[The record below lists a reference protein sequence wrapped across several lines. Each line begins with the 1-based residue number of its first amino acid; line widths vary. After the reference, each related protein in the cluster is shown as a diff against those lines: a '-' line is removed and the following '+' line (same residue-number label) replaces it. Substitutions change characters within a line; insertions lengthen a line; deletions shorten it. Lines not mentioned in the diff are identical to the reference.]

1 MFKIISK
8 FTFIVLLFSSQVSAD
23 VFVEYNVTGNERV
36 ADQTILNF
44 SELKKEV
51 NLSDIDLNK
60 GLKNIYDSGFFEEV
74 NLNIKNNILN
84 INVKEYPIIQEI
96 EFTGIKAQKYIKVL
110 SESIELKSKSSFN
123 KFKLKND
130 VNTITNILRQSGFYF
145 AKVNVEQKIND
156 NNTIFLFFNVEMG
169 EKALIKDIK
178 YIGDKKFKSRKLQ
191 PIIMSEESKFWKFL
205 STKKYLDKKRTEL
218 DKRLLKSFYLN
229 QGYYNVN
236 VDEAF
241 TQIFNRKDF
250 IVTYRIDAGEKFV
263 FNDFEI
269 NLSNDY
275 DIKSFEELI
284 KTFNKLKNTTYS
296 YKRID
301 SILNQIDKISSTE
314 NFEFIDV
321 SVSENIID
329 GNKINFVFNINESEK
344 FYVEKINII
353 GNNIT
358 NEEFIRQQIV
368 VDEGDPFNALLNN
381 KTVNNLRGTNI
392 FKSVKSDVKNGSVE
406 GVKIIDLTVVEKP
419 TGEIKAGAGYGTTGS
434 TFMIGIKENN
444 FNGKGI
450 TLNLEAQVT
459 EESLKGN
466 FSYTNPNFRYSD
478 RAVTT
483 TIGSTTTDKEK
494 DYGYKSS
501 VTNIGLGTSFEQ
513 YEDFYFSP
521 NLSLTSENLTTTA
534 LASTNYKK
542 QEGSYFDAIFDY
554 GVSYDK
560 RDSSYRPRNGYVST
574 FMQEI
579 PIVSEQYTIINGYQ
593 ITGYKELLNESVF
606 KLGLYTRAINSMTSD
621 EDVRVS
627 KRLFIPK
634 NKLKGFKA
642 GKVGPKDGSDY
653 VGGNYMATINSSLSL
668 PFIFP
673 TLDKIDFAL
682 FIDAAN
688 LWHVD
693 YSKLVDQSN
702 SIRSSAGL
710 AVDVSTPVGPLS
722 FSLSQPISKAEGDQT
737 ETFRFNLGTT
747 F

>member
-36 ADQTILNF
+36 ADQTIFNF
-44 SELKKEV
+44 SQLKKAV
-51 NLSDIDLNK
+51 NLSDVDLND

-96 EFTGIKAQKYIKVL
+96 EFKGIKAQKYIKVL
-110 SESIELKSKSSFN
+110 TESIELKSKSSFN
-123 KFKLKND
+123 KFKLKKD

-145 AKVNVEQKIND
+145 AKVNVEQKINE

-169 EKALIKDIK
+169 EKALIKEIK
-178 YIGDKKFKSRKLQ
+178 FIGDKKFKSRKLQ
-191 PIIMSEESKFWKFL
+191 PIIISEESKFWKFL
-205 STKKYLDKKRTEL
+205 STKKYLDKQRTEL

-269 NLSNDY
+269 KLSNDY

-301 SILNQIDKISSTE
+301 SILNEIDKISSTE

-344 FYVEKINII
+344 YYVEKINIL

-368 VDEGDPFNALLNN
+368 VDEGDPFNALLHN
-381 KTVNNLRGTNI
+381 KTVNNLKGTNI
-392 FKSVKSDVKNGSVE
+392 FKSVKSDVKDGSVE

-434 TFMIGIKENN
+434 TFMIGINENN

-450 TLNLEAQVT
+450 KLNLEAQVT

-483 TIGSTTTDKEK
+483 SIGSSTTDKEK
-494 DYGYKSS
+494 DFGYKSS

-521 NLSLTSENLTTTA
+521 NLSLTSESLTTTA
-534 LASTNYKK
+534 LASANYKK
-542 QEGSYFDAIFDY
+542 QEGSYFDALFNY
-554 GVSYDK
+554 SVSYDK

-579 PIVSEQYTIINGYQ
+579 PLVSKEYTIINGYQ

-634 NKLKGFKA
+634 NKLKGFKS
-642 GKVGPKDGSDY
+642 GKVGPKDGADY

-702 SIRSSAGL
+702 SIRSAAGL
-710 AVDVSTPVGPLS
+710 AVDVSTPIGPLS
-722 FSLSQPISKAEGDQT
+722 FSLSQPISKAEGDLT
-737 ETFRFNLGTT
+737 ESFRFNLGTT

>member
-36 ADQTILNF
+36 ADQTIFNF
-44 SELKKEV
+44 SQLKKAV
-51 NLSDIDLNK
+51 NLSDVDLND

-96 EFTGIKAQKYIKVL
+96 EFKGIKAQKYIKVL
-110 SESIELKSKSSFN
+110 TESIELKSKSSFN
-123 KFKLKND
+123 KFKLKKD

-145 AKVNVEQKIND
+145 AKVNVEQKINE

-169 EKALIKDIK
+169 EKALIKEIK
-178 YIGDKKFKSRKLQ
+178 FIGDKKFKSRKLQ
-191 PIIMSEESKFWKFL
+191 PIIISEESKFWKFL
-205 STKKYLDKKRTEL
+205 STKKYLDKQRTEL

-241 TQIFNRKDF
+241 TQIFNKKDF

-269 NLSNDY
+269 KLSNDY

-301 SILNQIDKISSTE
+301 SILNEIDKISSTE

-344 FYVEKINII
+344 FYVEKINIL

-368 VDEGDPFNALLNN
+368 VDEGDPFNALLHN
-381 KTVNNLRGTNI
+381 KTVNNLKGTNI
-392 FKSVKSDVKNGSVE
+392 FKSVKSDVKDGSVE

-434 TFMIGIKENN
+434 TFMIGINENN

-450 TLNLEAQVT
+450 KLNLEAQVT

-483 TIGSTTTDKEK
+483 SIGSTTTDKEK
-494 DYGYKSS
+494 DFGYKSS

-521 NLSLTSENLTTTA
+521 NLSLTSESLTTTA
-534 LASTNYKK
+534 LASANYKK
-542 QEGSYFDAIFDY
+542 QEGSYFDALFNY
-554 GVSYDK
+554 SVSYDK

-579 PIVSEQYTIINGYQ
+579 PLVSKEYTIINGYQ

-634 NKLKGFKA
+634 NKLKGFKS
-642 GKVGPKDGSDY
+642 GKVGPKDGADY
-653 VGGNYMATINSSLSL
+653 VGGNYMATINSSISL

-702 SIRSSAGL
+702 SIRSAAGL
-710 AVDVSTPVGPLS
+710 AVDVSTPIGPLS
-722 FSLSQPISKAEGDQT
+722 FSLSQPISKAEGDLT
-737 ETFRFNLGTT
+737 ESFRFNLGTT

>member
-36 ADQTILNF
+36 ADQTIFNF
-44 SELKKEV
+44 SQLKKAV
-51 NLSDIDLNK
+51 NLSDVDLND

-96 EFTGIKAQKYIKVL
+96 EFKGIKAQKYIKVL
-110 SESIELKSKSSFN
+110 TESIELKSKSSFN
-123 KFKLKND
+123 KFKLKKD

-145 AKVNVEQKIND
+145 AKVNVEQKINE

-169 EKALIKDIK
+169 EKALIKEIK
-178 YIGDKKFKSRKLQ
+178 FIGDKKFKSRKLQ
-191 PIIMSEESKFWKFL
+191 PIIISEESKFWKFL
-205 STKKYLDKKRTEL
+205 STKKYLDKQRTEL

-269 NLSNDY
+269 KLSNDY

-301 SILNQIDKISSTE
+301 SILNEIDKISSTE

-344 FYVEKINII
+344 YYVEKINIL

-368 VDEGDPFNALLNN
+368 VDEGDPFNALLHN
-381 KTVNNLRGTNI
+381 KTVNNLKGTNI
-392 FKSVKSDVKNGSVE
+392 FKSVKSDVKDGSVE

-434 TFMIGIKENN
+434 TFMIGINENN

-450 TLNLEAQVT
+450 KLNLEAQVT

-483 TIGSTTTDKEK
+483 SIGSTTTDKEK
-494 DYGYKSS
+494 DFGYKSS

-521 NLSLTSENLTTTA
+521 NLSLTSESLTTTA
-534 LASTNYKK
+534 LASANYKK
-542 QEGSYFDAIFDY
+542 QEGSYFDALFNY
-554 GVSYDK
+554 SVSYDK

-579 PIVSEQYTIINGYQ
+579 PLVSKEYTIINGYQ

-634 NKLKGFKA
+634 NKLKGFKS
-642 GKVGPKDGSDY
+642 GKVGPKDGADY
-653 VGGNYMATINSSLSL
+653 VGGNYMATINSSISL

-702 SIRSSAGL
+702 SIRSAAGL
-710 AVDVSTPVGPLS
+710 AVDVSTPIGPLS
-722 FSLSQPISKAEGDQT
+722 FSLSQPISKAEGDLT
-737 ETFRFNLGTT
+737 ESFRFNLGTT

>member
-36 ADQTILNF
+36 ADQTIFNF
-44 SELKKEV
+44 SQLKKAV
-51 NLSDIDLNK
+51 NLSDVDLND

-96 EFTGIKAQKYIKVL
+96 EFKGIKAQKYIKVL
-110 SESIELKSKSSFN
+110 TESIELKSKSSFN
-123 KFKLKND
+123 KFKLKKD

-145 AKVNVEQKIND
+145 AKVNVEQKINE

-169 EKALIKDIK
+169 EKALIKEIK
-178 YIGDKKFKSRKLQ
+178 FIGDKKFKSRKLQ
-191 PIIMSEESKFWKFL
+191 PIIISEESKFWKFL
-205 STKKYLDKKRTEL
+205 STKKYLDKQRTEL

-269 NLSNDY
+269 KLSNDY

-301 SILNQIDKISSTE
+301 SILNEIDKISSTE

-344 FYVEKINII
+344 FYVEKINIL

-368 VDEGDPFNALLNN
+368 VDEGDPFNALLHN
-381 KTVNNLRGTNI
+381 KTVNNLKGTNI
-392 FKSVKSDVKNGSVE
+392 FKSVKSDVKDGSVE

-434 TFMIGIKENN
+434 TFMIGINENN

-450 TLNLEAQVT
+450 KLNLEAQVT

-483 TIGSTTTDKEK
+483 SIGSSTTDKEK
-494 DYGYKSS
+494 DFGYKSS

-521 NLSLTSENLTTTA
+521 NLSLTSESLTTTA
-534 LASTNYKK
+534 LASANYKK
-542 QEGSYFDAIFDY
+542 QEGSYFDALFNY
-554 GVSYDK
+554 SVSYDK

-579 PIVSEQYTIINGYQ
+579 PLVSKEYTIINGYQ

-634 NKLKGFKA
+634 NKLKGFKS
-642 GKVGPKDGSDY
+642 GKVGPKDGADY
-653 VGGNYMATINSSLSL
+653 VGGNYMATINSSISL

-702 SIRSSAGL
+702 SIRSAAGL
-710 AVDVSTPVGPLS
+710 AVDVSTPIGPLS
-722 FSLSQPISKAEGDQT
+722 FSLSQPISKAEGDLT
-737 ETFRFNLGTT
+737 ESFRFNLGTT

>member
-36 ADQTILNF
+36 ADQTIFNF
-44 SELKKEV
+44 SQLKKAV
-51 NLSDIDLNK
+51 NLSDVDLND

-96 EFTGIKAQKYIKVL
+96 EFKGIKAQKYIKVL
-110 SESIELKSKSSFN
+110 TESIELKSKSSFN
-123 KFKLKND
+123 KFKLKKD

-145 AKVNVEQKIND
+145 AKVNVEQKINE

-169 EKALIKDIK
+169 EKALIKEIK
-178 YIGDKKFKSRKLQ
+178 FIGDKKFKSRKLQ
-191 PIIMSEESKFWKFL
+191 PIIISEESKFWKFL
-205 STKKYLDKKRTEL
+205 STKKYLDKQRTEL

-241 TQIFNRKDF
+241 TQIFNKKDF

-269 NLSNDY
+269 KLSNDY

-301 SILNQIDKISSTE
+301 SILNEIDKISSTE

-344 FYVEKINII
+344 FYVEKINIL

-368 VDEGDPFNALLNN
+368 VDEGDPFNALLHN
-381 KTVNNLRGTNI
+381 KTVNNLKGTNI
-392 FKSVKSDVKNGSVE
+392 FKSVKSDVRDGSVE

-434 TFMIGIKENN
+434 TFMIGINENN

-450 TLNLEAQVT
+450 KLNLEAQVT

-483 TIGSTTTDKEK
+483 SIGSSTTDKEK
-494 DYGYKSS
+494 DFGYKSS

-521 NLSLTSENLTTTA
+521 NLSLTSESLTTTA
-534 LASTNYKK
+534 LASANYKK
-542 QEGSYFDAIFDY
+542 QEGSYFDALFNY
-554 GVSYDK
+554 SVSYDK

-579 PIVSEQYTIINGYQ
+579 PLVSKEYTIINGYQ

-634 NKLKGFKA
+634 NKLKGFKS
-642 GKVGPKDGSDY
+642 GKVGPKDGADY
-653 VGGNYMATINSSLSL
+653 VGGNYMATINSSISL

-702 SIRSSAGL
+702 SIRSAAGL
-710 AVDVSTPVGPLS
+710 AVDVSTPIGPLS
-722 FSLSQPISKAEGDQT
+722 FSLSQPISKAEGDLT
-737 ETFRFNLGTT
+737 ESFRFNLGTT

>member
-36 ADQTILNF
+36 ADQTIFNF
-44 SELKKEV
+44 SQLKKAV
-51 NLSDIDLNK
+51 NLSDVDLND

-96 EFTGIKAQKYIKVL
+96 EFKGIKAQKYIKVL
-110 SESIELKSKSSFN
+110 TESIELKSKSSFN
-123 KFKLKND
+123 KFKLKKD

-145 AKVNVEQKIND
+145 AKVNVEQKINE

-169 EKALIKDIK
+169 EKALIKEIK
-178 YIGDKKFKSRKLQ
+178 FIGDKKFKSRKLQ
-191 PIIMSEESKFWKFL
+191 PIIISEESKFWKFL
-205 STKKYLDKKRTEL
+205 STKKYLDKQRTEL

-241 TQIFNRKDF
+241 TQIFNKKDF

-269 NLSNDY
+269 KLSNDY

-301 SILNQIDKISSTE
+301 SILNEIDKISSTE

-344 FYVEKINII
+344 YYVEKINIL

-368 VDEGDPFNALLNN
+368 VDEGDPFNALLHN
-381 KTVNNLRGTNI
+381 KTVNNLKGTNI
-392 FKSVKSDVKNGSVE
+392 FKSVKSDVKDGSVE

-434 TFMIGIKENN
+434 TFMIGINENN

-450 TLNLEAQVT
+450 KLNLEAQVT

-483 TIGSTTTDKEK
+483 SIGSTTTDKEK
-494 DYGYKSS
+494 DFGYKSS

-521 NLSLTSENLTTTA
+521 NLSLTSESLTTTA
-534 LASTNYKK
+534 LASANYKK
-542 QEGSYFDAIFDY
+542 QEGSYFDALFNY
-554 GVSYDK
+554 SVSYDK

-579 PIVSEQYTIINGYQ
+579 PLVSKEYTIINGYQ

-634 NKLKGFKA
+634 NKLKGFKS
-642 GKVGPKDGSDY
+642 GKVGPKDGADY
-653 VGGNYMATINSSLSL
+653 VGGNYMATINSSISL

-702 SIRSSAGL
+702 SIRSAAGL
-710 AVDVSTPVGPLS
+710 AVDVSTPIGPLS
-722 FSLSQPISKAEGDQT
+722 FSLSQPISKAEGDLT
-737 ETFRFNLGTT
+737 ESFRFNLGTT

>member
-169 EKALIKDIK
+169 EKALIKEIK
-178 YIGDKKFKSRKLQ
+178 FIGDKKFKSRKLQ

-368 VDEGDPFNALLNN
+368 VDEGDPFNALLHN